1 LDGALNGIPWTPE
14 ELASLEAIA
23 GSTYTPKVIETYNR
37 WAKRAGFPV
46 RTKSAVLNACSR
58 NKISRQAEG
67 CFLTSGKIAE
77 ILDVAI
83 DIPQRWAE
91 RSYVPTIHSGKH
103 CDPRFFRRSD
113 LVKLAKEQP
122 ELFGGIERDR
132 LFLLL
137 EDADLA
143 DSIAARFPRRKG
155 SGTAVQ
161 AIESGRI
168 FPSVRA
174 AAKALYV
181 TPQGIHS
188 AMRINGTCA
197 GYHWRRIDPTQ
208 FNKLCQTTG
217 ARFSPQRQDSSQ
229 RLVQMN
235 GLMPTRRN

>member
-1 LDGALNGIPWTPE
+1 LTNRFPWSPE
-14 ELASLEAIA
+14 EIASLEAIA
-23 GSTYTPKVIETYNR
+23 GYTYTPRVVETYNR

-46 RTKSAVLNACSR
+46 RTKAAVLNVCSR
-58 NKISRQAEG
+58 HKISRRAEG
-67 CFLTSGKIAE
+67 VFLTSGKIAE
-77 ILDVAI
+77 ILGIKI
-83 DIPQRWAE
+83 DAPQRWAE
-91 RSYVPTIHSGKH
+91 LGYVPTIHTGRQS
-103 CDPRFFRRSD
+103 DNRYFRRSD
-113 LVKLAKEQP
+113 LVALAKQQP
-122 ELFGGIERDR
+122 ELFGGMDRDR

-137 EDADLA
+137 EDSDLA
-143 DSIAARFPRRKG
+143 DLIAARFPRRKG

-208 FNKLCQTTG
+208 FNKLCQITG
-217 ARFSPQRQDSSQ
+217 ARFSPQRQGSGQ
-229 RLVQMN
+229 HLAQVN
-235 GLMPTRRN
+235 G